1 MMTQK
6 KDMICKN
13 ENAQKNAM
21 SFGQQQHL
29 FPMFS
34 YILNE
39 SIFNI
44 SKVNS
49 NYCPLFQIHMHT
61 QDFPRFLH
69 EFKKYK
75 IASSEIRTH
84 DLRFHCP
91 MSYPLDKRDRH

>member
-21 SFGQQQHL
+21 SFGQQQYL
-29 FPMFS
+29 YPRFS

-44 SKVNS
+44 
-49 NYCPLFQIHMHT
+49 Y
-61 QDFPRFLH
+61 DD
-69 EFKKYK
+69 KKPTYL
-75 IASSEIRTH
+75 ICTG
-84 DLRFHCP
+84 
-91 MSYPLDKRDRH
+91 